1 MSPSVRKQKKRIT
14 VVIGTRPELI
24 KLVPVIRALE
34 AREGVKL
41 DVVFT
46 GQHRDML
53 DELAAFFGLEANHKI
68 DIPGKDRSLTS
79 LTTALLAGLDA
90 IYCRTFPD
98 LVICQGDTTS
108 AMAAAMAAYH
118 RGVDIAHIE
127 AGLRSGNLQSPFP
140 EEGNRRTIGA
150 LATYHFAPT
159 PLARENLLGEGVDED
174 AIYVTGNTVL
184 DTLREVVAR
193 DDLKLPEELE
203 EKDYVLITLHRRENL
218 RRFDEILAGIGAVAS
233 KYPKLTFAWPVHP
246 NPLVRAGAEALL
258 DTTPN
263 ALLLPP
269 LDYGTFVRTMQEA
282 RLILTDSG
290 GIQEEAPS
298 LGVPVLVI
306 RDETERT
313 EGLRAGAATLVGT
326 NARGIMQATSQM
338 LDAAPDLH
346 DITDPLYGDGDAA
359 TRIVEHLLPTGAPRK
374 RPPFDSRGSDLT
386 NS

>member
-1 MSPSVRKQKKRIT
+1 
-14 VVIGTRPELI
+14 
-24 KLVPVIRALE
+24 
-34 AREGVKL
+34 
-41 DVVFT
+41 
-46 GQHRDML
+46 
-53 DELAAFFGLEANHKI
+53 
-68 DIPGKDRSLTS
+68 
-79 LTTALLAGLDA
+79 
-90 IYCRTFPD
+90 
-98 LVICQGDTTS
+98 
-108 AMAAAMAAYH
+108 MAAAMAAYH

-174 AIYVTGNTVL
+174 AIFVTGNTVL

>member
-1 MSPSVRKQKKRIT
+1 MSPSARKQKKRIT

-34 AREGVKL
+34 AREGIKL

-53 DELAAFFGLEANHKI
+53 DELASFFGLSANHRI
-68 DIPGKDRSLTS
+68 EIPGKDRSLTS
-79 LTTALLAGLDA
+79 LTTSLLEGLDA

-118 RGVDIAHIE
+118 RGVDIAHVE

-159 PLARENLLGEGVDED
+159 QLARENLLGEGIDED
-174 AIYVTGNTVL
+174 TIFVTGNTVL
-184 DTLREVVAR
+184 DTLREVAAR
-193 DDLKLPEELE
+193 NDLSIPEELE
-203 EKDYVLITLHRRENL
+203 GKNYILITLHRRENL

-233 KYPKLTFAWPVHP
+233 KYPELTFAWPVHP

-269 LDYGTFVRTMQEA
+269 LDYGTFVRTMQKA

-313 EGLRAGAATLVGT
+313 EGLRAGAATLIGT
-326 NARGIMQATSQM
+326 NARGILQATSQM
-338 LDAAPDLH
+338 LDGPPEPRQEA
-346 DITDPLYGDGDAA
+346 TSLYGDGDAA
-359 TRIVEHLLPTGAPRK
+359 QRIVEHLVPSGSPRK
-374 RPPFDSRGSDLT
+374 LPPFDSRGSDLT